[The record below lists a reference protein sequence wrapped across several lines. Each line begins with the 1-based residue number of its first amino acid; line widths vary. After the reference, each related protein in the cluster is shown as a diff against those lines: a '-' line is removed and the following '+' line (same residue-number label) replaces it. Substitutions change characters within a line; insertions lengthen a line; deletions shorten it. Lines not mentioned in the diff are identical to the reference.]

1 MKIFQK
7 DENCSDL
14 EVVQDGLSDKHRVGG
29 CHPMGVFCEAH
40 VLTCNVNGL
49 RRQNWI
55 DVDMERERT
64 ISTLS
69 LSCQFLNKTQIFLVT
84 CGIVLQ
90 KYQTQN

>member
-1 MKIFQK
+1 
-7 DENCSDL
+7 
-14 EVVQDGLSDKHRVGG
+14 
-29 CHPMGVFCEAH
+29 MGVFCEAH
-40 VLTCNVNGL
+40 VLTWNVNGL